1 MALTEGLFDDVIE
14 NIGMISNFAQ
24 HQIRMAMIDPKP
36 LDSSQSPYLWR
47 EVFISTDH
55 LEVVFWFII
64 IREVSLTILML
75 HILNLEKAISNTTLQ
90 KSNGYFYAA
99 ANFMFL

>member
-14 NIGMISNFAQ
+14 NIGMISNLAQ
-24 HQIRMAMIDPKP
+24 HQIRMAMI
-36 LDSSQSPYLWR
+36 
-47 EVFISTDH
+47 DH

-64 IREVSLTILML
+64 IREVSLTILIL